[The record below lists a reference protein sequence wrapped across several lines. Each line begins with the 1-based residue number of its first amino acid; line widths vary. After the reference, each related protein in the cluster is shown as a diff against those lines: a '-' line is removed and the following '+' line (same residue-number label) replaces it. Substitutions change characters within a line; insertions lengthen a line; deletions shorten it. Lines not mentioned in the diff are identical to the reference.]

1 MEARVLEEG
10 LRHRV
15 RLELRRRLLGGDEL
29 AHVVADVRAVG
40 AQLRLEAAP
49 RDLLDDRRDAA
60 AVGARRLHLEG
71 GAHRLDR
78 LRPLEALLVV
88 VEAERHRRE
97 RRRQLQLAPLDLD
110 AHRRVLEV
118 EEVDDRRRLAVGV
131 QRDERVA
138 QAAVQPL
145 GGDLVDAA
153 AGMAA
158 VEAEVR
164 GGEYAM
170 GGAEWDGGAPF
181 DRALDV
187 RPRVER
193 LVAVDV
199 RLVAEHRLVP
209 PLAGER
215 VEAVRLRRELVPQH
229 RLQLLERRRL
239 LLLRLLPLGGEQPLV
254 DRRLPREALRRAL
267 ELEPRGAR
275 RRVDREH
282 LVLGE
287 RDRLRARVGRGAAQ
301 RAQSEGA
308 RLPWAPTARPRL
320 RDDLGRAAPRSR
332 PAAPRARRRPPGR
345 PRGRA
350 SGWAGRALGAAL
362 AERSVGSAVAGAPRP
377 SRVPSPPWARPCG
390 RTGRRRAAR

>member
-1 MEARVLEEG
+1 
-10 LRHRV
+10 
-15 RLELRRRLLGGDEL
+15 
-29 AHVVADVRAVG
+29 
-40 AQLRLEAAP
+40 
-49 RDLLDDRRDAA
+49 
-60 AVGARRLHLEG
+60 
-71 GAHRLDR
+71 
-78 LRPLEALLVV
+78 
-88 VEAERHRRE
+88 
-97 RRRQLQLAPLDLD
+97 
-110 AHRRVLEV
+110 
-118 EEVDDRRRLAVGV
+118 
-131 QRDERVA
+131 
-138 QAAVQPL
+138 
-145 GGDLVDAA
+145 
-153 AGMAA
+153 
-158 VEAEVR
+158 
-164 GGEYAM
+164 M

-301 RAQSEGA
+301 RAQSKGA
-308 RLPWAPTARPRL
+308 RLPWARPRL
-320 RDDLGRAAPRSR
+320 RRTCATISGVRRHESPGGATRSQKTTWMTEGARVGVRRGGLWALRWQSAVWAARPPAHLDHLGLLPLLGLALVDAQDVT
-332 PAAPRARRRPPGR
+332 AQLDEARRQRLARQDPHVV
-345 PRGRA
+345 
-350 SGWAGRALGAAL
+350 AAH
-362 AERSVGSAVAGAPRP
+362 
-377 SRVPSPPWARPCG
+377 
-390 RTGRRRAAR
+390 

>member
-1 MEARVLEEG
+1 
-10 LRHRV
+10 
-15 RLELRRRLLGGDEL
+15 
-29 AHVVADVRAVG
+29 
-40 AQLRLEAAP
+40 
-49 RDLLDDRRDAA
+49 
-60 AVGARRLHLEG
+60 
-71 GAHRLDR
+71 
-78 LRPLEALLVV
+78 
-88 VEAERHRRE
+88 
-97 RRRQLQLAPLDLD
+97 
-110 AHRRVLEV
+110 
-118 EEVDDRRRLAVGV
+118 
-131 QRDERVA
+131 
-138 QAAVQPL
+138 
-145 GGDLVDAA
+145 
-153 AGMAA
+153 
-158 VEAEVR
+158 
-164 GGEYAM
+164 M

-287 RDRLRARVGRGAAQ
+287 RDRLRAEGGAAQ
-301 RAQSEGA
+301 RAQRAGA
-308 RLPWAPTARPRL
+308 RLPWAPPAAPRL
-320 RDDLGRAAPRSR
+320 RDDLGRAAPRV
-332 PAAPRARRRPPGR
+332 ARRRHALAEDHLDDRGGARPGE
-345 PRGRA
+345 
-350 SGWAGRALGAAL
+350 AGRALGAAL
-362 AERSVGSAVAGAPRP
+362 AERSVGSAIAGAPRP

-390 RTGRRRAAR
+390 RTGRHRAAR

>member
-1 MEARVLEEG
+1 
-10 LRHRV
+10 
-15 RLELRRRLLGGDEL
+15 
-29 AHVVADVRAVG
+29 
-40 AQLRLEAAP
+40 
-49 RDLLDDRRDAA
+49 
-60 AVGARRLHLEG
+60 
-71 GAHRLDR
+71 
-78 LRPLEALLVV
+78 
-88 VEAERHRRE
+88 
-97 RRRQLQLAPLDLD
+97 
-110 AHRRVLEV
+110 
-118 EEVDDRRRLAVGV
+118 
-131 QRDERVA
+131 
-138 QAAVQPL
+138 
-145 GGDLVDAA
+145 
-153 AGMAA
+153 
-158 VEAEVR
+158 
-164 GGEYAM
+164 M

-301 RAQSEGA
+301 RAQRGHA
-308 RLPWAPTARPRL
+308 RLPWAPTASPRL
-320 RDDLGRAAPRSR
+320 RDDLGRAAPRV
-332 PAAPRARRRPPGR
+332 ARRRHALAEDHLDD
-345 PRGRA
+345 RGGARR
-350 SGWAGRALGAAL
+350 GETGRALGAAL
-362 AERSVGSAVAGAPRP
+362 AERSVGSAAAGAPRP
-377 SRVPSPPWARPCG
+377 SRAPSPPWARPCG